1 MKRRRK
7 GQNKI
12 KIQEGMKAT
21 KHEGTGQ
28 RRKCSKINC
37 SLFIFRKPLWLLPTC
52 LWSVILVLMQL
63 LEILTPSQFWWCVIL
78 GEGRSSPDNNIVVAP
93 SVVTSSATQVEEQ
106 CISGLPAAGPVRT
119 MAGRRAS
126 SDENIVQYNR
136 QASNPFFD
144 LCLICNV

>member
-37 SLFIFRKPLWLLPTC
+37 SLFIFRKLLWLLPTC

-78 GEGRSSPDNNIVVAP
+78 EEGRSLPDNNIVVAP
-93 SVVTSSATQVEEQ
+93 SVVASSATQVEDQ
-106 CISGLPAAGPVRT
+106 CISGLPAAGPART
-119 MAGRRAS
+119 MGRRAS
-126 SDENIVQYNR
+126 SDESIVLYNR

-144 LCLICNV
+144 LCLKCKV